1 MSFNNRTFKDN
12 RTGEVVKV
20 IDSFENIAI
29 LENKTKIDTRRLM
42 DPNHFTEQVDPS
54 AFFNT
59 QNAYNDLFEK
69 IKTIPS
75 ENIPDENG
83 EVRPNVN
90 IDNNYR
96 PPVEDD
102 SAVIYGS
109 IDDEKEELARKYGIN
124 PDNTQ
129 SVARQN
135 EAFAKILEDSEELD
149 ITDLV
154 TTQKDTQSK
163 QDEYFENLFGQL
175 GKLESRLGEMDAI
188 MNKLNALENK
198 IEKYREKTPQERL
211 ELRSYDSYPFN
222 QKLSQFF
229 DDKSEEMEKT
239 GKNDYVLTPDDV
251 TDINVNDI
259 KNSFQN
265 KSNGFED
272 EFKYK

>member
-1 MSFNNRTFKDN
+1 MVNNMNIDKKILSEIQRYNSINKYIREQAAEPAPDDLGALAPEAGATPPPPPAEVGAVPPPPPG
-12 RTGEVVKV
+12 GEATP
-20 IDSFENIAI
+20 IDVDA
-29 LENKTKIDTRRLM
+29 
-42 DPNHFTEQVDPS
+42 DPDV
-54 AFFNT
+54 
-59 QNAYNDLFEK
+59 EK
-69 IKTIPS
+69 INDDGKS
-75 ENIPDENG
+75 DE
-83 EVRPNVN
+83 
-90 IDNNYR
+90 DK
-96 PPVEDD
+96 
-102 SAVIYGS
+102 
-109 IDDEKEELARKYGIN
+109 DE
-124 PDNTQ
+124 
-129 SVARQN
+129 S
-135 EAFAKILEDSEELD
+135 EDSEELD